1 MQNSINGSLNA
12 LIYLPNSAD
21 PDQTATEQGLTFL
34 LPEDNLTFSSGNTVL
49 WITLITPQVIFNLY
63 ANSLD
68 PDQTATYGAV

>member
-34 LPEDNLTFSSGNTVL
+34 LLEENLTFSGGNTV
-49 WITLITPQVIFNLY
+49 
-63 ANSLD
+63 
-68 PDQTATYGAV
+68 